1 MAPAAKTAQTVM
13 TLDPRTLVV
22 NPELRARKFGPA
34 PEAVADMAYSMITTG
49 QDTPISVRNVAAKG
63 ADPQWCVV
71 SGYTRTEAAILIREG
86 FTHND
91 EEFKQPRFVIKA
103 LEAPKMDDA
112 EALVKAIIEN
122 HVRNETSVIDEAH
135 NMSHL
140 IAIGKSQA
148 EVADIMGVDAAT
160 VSRYLK
166 LTKLSD
172 EEQLYVHLGQVPYL
186 VALDMLKLSAED
198 RAEVLRDQVKA
209 VTGKMPKKLAGAVV
223 SKAVRAKLAAAV
235 DEADEAE
242 EAEETEVEETE
253 DAPVAKPKAEKPKAK
268 AKTISEVKQFLTNFE
283 CGAELRELLDTLVS
297 WIAGGMGDRKFAK
310 TLAQYDSTEEEAA

>member
-91 EEFKQPRFVIKA
+91 EEFKNPRFVIKA

-122 HVRNETSVIDEAH
+122 PAFLNLIEIDT
-135 NMSHL
+135 
-140 IAIGKSQA
+140 G
-148 EVADIMGVDAAT
+148 
-160 VSRYLK
+160 
-166 LTKLSD
+166 
-172 EEQLYVHLGQVPYL
+172 
-186 VALDMLKLSAED
+186 ALDRLA
-198 RAEVLRDQVKA
+198 KA
-209 VTGKMPKKLAGAVV
+209 MEGRVPLAGV
-223 SKAVRAKLAAAV
+223 
-235 DEADEAE
+235 ECYE
-242 EAEETEVEETE
+242 EET
-253 DAPVAKPKAEKPKAK
+253 
-268 AKTISEVKQFLTNFE
+268 
-283 CGAELRELLDTLVS
+283 
-297 WIAGGMGDRKFAK
+297 
-310 TLAQYDSTEEEAA
+310 LARRAA